1 MSVAA
6 AQATRPDARPGPR
19 ASASTGDTPR
29 CRVVAIREHRWHLLE
44 MGSGPVALLLHGAGA
59 SSHSCRPLM
68 QRLAASFTVIAPDLP
83 GHAGSSFGSAFDPT
97 LPNVAEALREL
108 LEVLELRPRLVVGHS
123 AGAAV
128 ATRLALDGVVAPS
141 LVVGLAPAL
150 VPFRG
155 LAAAVLRPAAALLG
169 RSSSAAFL
177 ASCFATSDRID
188 RILRGT
194 GSVLDAVGVESYRRL
209 VERPEHVTGVLTMM
223 ARWDI
228 DALYDELPA
237 LDVPFLL
244 LAGRNDLAVPM
255 PQVQDAARR
264 LRNATLAVVDG
275 AGHLLH
281 EERPD
286 HISALIL
293 DHLDR
298 GPHQRREAQ

>member
-1 MSVAA
+1 VSLAA
-6 AQATRPDARPGPR
+6 ADTTRPGARPPSPPSAASPSEAPR
-19 ASASTGDTPR
+19 SRIVELGAN
-29 CRVVAIREHRWHLLE
+29 RWHLLE
-44 MGSGPVALLLHGAGA
+44 MGRGPAVLILHGAGA

-68 QRLAASFTVIAPDLP
+68 HRLASSFRVLAPDLP
-83 GHAGSSFGSAFDPT
+83 GHAGSSFGPSFDPS
-97 LPNVAEALREL
+97 LPNVAMALGEL
-108 LEVLELRPRLVVGHS
+108 LGVLEAKPQLVVGHS

-128 ATRLALDGVVAPS
+128 ATRLALDGVVSPS
-141 LVVGLAPAL
+141 LLVGLAPAL

-169 RSSSAAFL
+169 RSPAAAFL

-237 LDVPFLL
+237 LELPFLL
-244 LAGRNDLAVPM
+244 VAGRNDLAVPM

-264 LRNATLAVVDG
+264 LRCATLAVVDG

-281 EERPD
+281 EEQPD
-286 HISALIL
+286 RISALIL
-293 DHLDR
+293 QHLDR
-298 GPHQRREAQ
+298 ALHRREAE

>member
-1 MSVAA
+1 MSLAA
-6 AQATRPDARPGPR
+6 ATTLRSATRSAARSTAPCVDAPR
-19 ASASTGDTPR
+19 S
-29 CRVVAIREHRWHLLE
+29 RVVELGAHRWHLLE
-44 MGSGPVALLLHGAGA
+44 LGVGPTALLLHGAGA
-59 SSHSCRPLM
+59 SSHSYRALM
-68 QRLAASFTVIAPDLP
+68 QRLAARFTVLAPDLP
-83 GHAGSSFGSAFDPT
+83 GHAGSTAGPAFDPS
-97 LPNVAEALREL
+97 LPNVADALGQL
-108 LEVLELRPRLVVGHS
+108 LAALGEQPRLVVGHS

-128 ATRLALDGVVAPS
+128 AARLALDGVVAPS

-169 RSSSAAFL
+169 RSPAAAFL

-228 DALYDELPA
+228 DALYDALPA
-237 LDVPFLL
+237 LDLPVLL
-244 LAGRNDLAVPM
+244 VAGRNDLAVPLA
-255 PQVQDAARR
+255 QVQDAARR
-264 LRNATLAVVDG
+264 LRHATLTVVDG

-281 EERPD
+281 EEQPD
-286 HISALIL
+286 SISDLIL
-293 DHLDR
+293 DHVDR
-298 GPHQRREAQ
+298 GPHPRREAQ

>member
-1 MSVAA
+1 MSLAA
-6 AQATRPDARPGPR
+6 ADATRRR
-19 ASASTGDTPR
+19 ATPPCPQSAGSPSEAPHS
-29 CRVVAIREHRWHLLE
+29 RVVELGANRWHLLE
-44 MGSGPVALLLHGAGA
+44 MGRGPAVLMLHGAGA

-68 QRLAASFTVIAPDLP
+68 QRVASAFRVIAPDLP
-83 GHAGSSFGSAFDPT
+83 GHAGSAFGPSFDPS
-97 LPNVAEALREL
+97 LPNVAAALGEL
-108 LEVLELRPRLVVGHS
+108 LGALEVQPQLVVGHS

-155 LAAAVLRPAAALLG
+155 LAGAVLRPAAALLG
-169 RSSSAAFL
+169 RSPAAAFL
-177 ASCFATSDRID
+177 ASCFATSNRID

-228 DALYDELPA
+228 EALYDELPA
-237 LDVPFLL
+237 LEVPFLL
-244 LAGRNDLAVPM
+244 VAGRNDLAVPM
-255 PQVQDAARR
+255 PQVRDAASR
-264 LRNATLAVVDG
+264 LRHATLAVVD

-281 EERPD
+281 EEQPD
-286 HISALIL
+286 RVSALIL
-293 DHLDR
+293 QHLDR
-298 GPHQRREAQ
+298 ALHRREAQ